1 VTAELGGAELL
12 LEDFAGVLTIVAPD
26 FGIGEPGFDLL
37 VDVGVEGLADGGGP
51 QGEQVAGAAG
61 PVLGLADLFGGGQI
75 GVVAL
80 DNADEDG
87 FGGGLLAGFVAGG
100 AVWPVTT

>member
-1 VTAELGGAELL
+1 MTAELGGAELL

-37 VDVGVEGLADGGGP
+37 VDVGVEGLAD
-51 QGEQVAGAAG
+51 AGAAG